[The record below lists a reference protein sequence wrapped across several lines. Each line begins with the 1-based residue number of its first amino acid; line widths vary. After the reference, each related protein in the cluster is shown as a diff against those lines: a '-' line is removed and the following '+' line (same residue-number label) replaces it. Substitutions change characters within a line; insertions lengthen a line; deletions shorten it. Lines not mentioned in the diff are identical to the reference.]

1 MLHVPIKASGVAAE
15 FTPWRL
21 IVREH
26 LNPSAGERIFRIGLA
41 PLDAALDWRAGDI
54 AEFELPDGQMRSYSI
69 ASVPSEGRLDLL
81 IRETRTP
88 EGTLGRGTAWLLH
101 ETRPGDL
108 IRLRVKSNTAFH
120 GPEAEGP
127 LLLIGA
133 GSGLAGLRP
142 HILEAL
148 ETKRPA
154 WLLYGDKSCESHS
167 HLCREMQAW
176 HLNGVLYRFNLALSH
191 PKPGQGR
198 YVQDVISQYATDIR
212 HFMGAGGQVMVC
224 GGLALGAA
232 VETALGEALGE
243 AWMGEAFTDTRYRQ
257 ALF

>member
-88 EGTLGRGTAWLLH
+88 EGTLGRGT
-101 ETRPGDL
+101 
-108 IRLRVKSNTAFH
+108 
-120 GPEAEGP
+120 
-127 LLLIGA
+127 
-133 GSGLAGLRP
+133 
-142 HILEAL
+142 
-148 ETKRPA
+148 A